1 VFGGA
6 ERKWWSRASEA
17 TTFLY
22 KIRENAVVRR
32 TSPVVRIWIRLLSIV
47 AFAALTLPFV
57 RAAAS
62 AAPVAVITVYPLVG
76 VQGAPDTIGVA
87 VANSLIAGL
96 TQRGDVQASLA
107 PANAVQADYLKT
119 ARAAGADYYV
129 AGRVSAI
136 GNQVSAIEQ
145 IVVTKSGVVVWQN
158 SQMYVTPDD
167 AVASGTAMRDAIVA
181 LSKPQYAPLSA
192 AAPPPQPVATAA
204 PKTAPT
210 RPPAPLPIPP
220 ASYGGDAAPGN
231 ATIASTTGTFD
242 PTLDGPRIA
251 IVDVGG
257 SAMDAVK
264 HYLPTSILRTLPKY
278 HMSGVRADIDTSD
291 IQADGIAVCAQTGA
305 DVIMGGTLESFMDG
319 DPGMGLTMGTHLTL
333 DIYACRNLATKP
345 LVIDIHT
352 SNGNAQTSIDIAVD
366 QALKQY
372 AGTLKTA
379 AR

>member
-1 VFGGA
+1 M
-6 ERKWWSRASEA
+6 
-17 TTFLY
+17 
-22 KIRENAVVRR
+22 
-32 TSPVVRIWIRLLSIV
+32 RIWIRSFAVI
-47 AFAALTLPFV
+47 AFALLTLPLV
-57 RAAAS
+57 RAGAS
-62 AAPVAVITVYPLVG
+62 AAPVAVVTVYPLVG
-76 VQGAPDTIGVA
+76 AQGAPDTVGLA

-96 TQRGDVQASLA
+96 SQHGDVQATLA
-107 PANAVQADYLKT
+107 PSGAVQADYLKT
-119 ARAAGADYYV
+119 ARAAGADFYV

-167 AVASGTAMRDAIVA
+167 AIASGTAMRDAIVA

-192 AAPPPQPVATAA
+192 AAPAPPPAPAAAA

-220 ASYGGDAAPGN
+220 ANYGGNAAPAPVALNPN
-231 ATIASTTGTFD
+231 ASIDTTGAFD
-242 PTLDGPRIA
+242 PSVNGPRIA
-251 IVDVGG
+251 IVDAGG

-264 HYLPTSILRTLPKY
+264 HYLPASIVRTLPKY
-278 HMSGVRADIDTSD
+278 HMSAVLADIDTKD

-305 DVIMGGTLESFMDG
+305 DVIMGSILESFMDG
-319 DPGMGLTMGTHLTL
+319 DPGMGYSMGTHLTL
-333 DIYACRNLATKP
+333 EIYSCRNLSAKP
-345 LVIDIHT
+345 VIIDIHT

-372 AGTLKTA
+372 AGILKNQ
-379 AR
+379 RS